1 MDTRLI
7 VTAPVTAYVAVL
19 GLFALAQSTV
29 GVTFTEGQP
38 AFMIVIGL
46 LGPVFALGLIWLKNY
61 AYGAPLLVSAVL
73 SNAWFVTYFF
83 FVHDNS
89 ANVFAASGDGT
100 TAYLMSAVGLVATSL
115 ILGGVGCWLWY
126 RESAQF
132 RTAVDRF
139 IRPSTGPGH

>member
-1 MDTRLI
+1 M
-7 VTAPVTAYVAVL
+7 AYVAVL
-19 GLFALAQSTV
+19 GLFSLAQSTV
-29 GVTFTEGQP
+29 DVAFTDGQP

-46 LGPVFALGLIWLKNY
+46 LGPVTALGLIWLKNY
-61 AYGAPLLVSAVL
+61 AYGAPLLVLTVF
-73 SNAWFVTYFF
+73 SNAWFVSYFF

-89 ANVFAASGDGT
+89 ANVFAASGDGAA
-100 TAYLMSAVGLVATSL
+100 AYMMSAVGLVATSL

-139 IRPSTGPGH
+139 VRPSTGPEH